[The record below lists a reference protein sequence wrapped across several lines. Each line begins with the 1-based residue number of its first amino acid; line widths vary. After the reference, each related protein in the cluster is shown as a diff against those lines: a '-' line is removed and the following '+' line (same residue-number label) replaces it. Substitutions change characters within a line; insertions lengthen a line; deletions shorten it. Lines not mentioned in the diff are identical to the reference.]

1 MVKQKEKK
9 EEKKKKRRFQERY
22 ESLAKKTR
30 EVSVLCGSSYAIIAY
45 SPDGTLHV
53 EGSPSVEE
61 VIEQAY
67 RKGKL
72 LREPKPA
79 LPSPDEG
86 VAAVVA
92 TKKKKKKGRRTPREK
107 GKLRGPKPEWPS
119 PPDEGARGVGAV
131 VVATKKGKRSSSET
145 EGYLT
150 WEDGKRRVTKE
161 PPWRRVRV
169 DDVASQVVEEEMMA
183 VAAAEEMTR
192 LRLGEEEAEEE
203 MTRLR
208 L

>member
-9 EEKKKKRRFQERY
+9 EEKKKKRRFEERY

-30 EVSVLCGSSYAIIAY
+30 EVSVLCGSWYAIIAY

-61 VIEQAY
+61 VIECAY

-72 LREPKPA
+72 LREPKPE

-92 TKKKKKKGRRTPREK
+92 TKKKGRRTPREK
-107 GKLRGPKPEWPS
+107 GKVRGPKPEWPS

-131 VVATKKGKRSSSET
+131 VVATKKGKRTSRDT
-145 EGYLT
+145 VGYAT
-150 WEDGKRRVTKE
+150 WEDGKRRVTMD

-169 DDVASQVVEEEMMA
+169 DNVASRV
-183 VAAAEEMTR
+183 
-192 LRLGEEEAEEE
+192 GEEE

-208 L
+208 LAEEEEMTRLRL

>member
-1 MVKQKEKK
+1 MMKK

-30 EVSVLCGSSYAIIAY
+30 EVSVLCGSWYAIIAY

-61 VIEQAY
+61 VIEHAY

-72 LREPKPA
+72 SRGPEPE
-79 LPSPDEG
+79 LPSPPDQG

-92 TKKKKKKGRRTPREK
+92 TKKKKGRRTPREK
-107 GKLRGPKPEWPS
+107 GKVRGPKPEWPS

-131 VVATKKGKRSSSET
+131 IVATKKGKRTSRKT
-145 EGYLT
+145 VGYVT
-150 WEDGKRRVTKE
+150 WEDGKRRVTSE

-169 DDVASQVVEEEMMA
+169 DDVASRV
-183 VAAAEEMTR
+183 
-192 LRLGEEEAEEE
+192 GEEE